1 MSKHLN
7 ILNQSRTIQRKE
19 QQPMKK
25 LNFILVGIILV
36 LSSAL
41 FMGQT
46 NRRDLRIIYPE
57 KDRDYRVVSSELLNN
72 GYNLRFVFYG
82 EKGQTGMVF
91 VR

>member
-1 MSKHLN
+1 
-7 ILNQSRTIQRKE
+7 
-19 QQPMKK
+19 MKK

-36 LSSAL
+36 LSSVL

-57 KDRDYRVVSSELLNN
+57 QNRDYRVMSSDLLNN
-72 GYNLRFVFYG
+72 GYDLKVVFYG

>member
-1 MSKHLN
+1 
-7 ILNQSRTIQRKE
+7 
-19 QQPMKK
+19 MKK

-36 LSSAL
+36 LSSVL

-57 KDRDYRVVSSELLNN
+57 QNRDYRVMSSDLLNN
-72 GYNLRFVFYG
+72 GYDLKFVFYG

>member
-1 MSKHLN
+1 MN
-7 ILNQSRTIQRKE
+7 
-19 QQPMKK
+19 K
-25 LNFILVGIILV
+25 LNYIFVGIILV
-36 LSSAL
+36 LSSVL

-57 KDRDYRVVSSELLNN
+57 QNRDYRVMSSDLLNN
-72 GYNLRFVFYG
+72 GYDLKFVFYG

>member
-1 MSKHLN
+1 MSKHLK
-7 ILNQSRTIQRKE
+7 ISNQSRTIQRKE
-19 QQPMKK
+19 KQPMKK

-36 LSSAL
+36 LSSVL

-57 KDRDYRVVSSELLNN
+57 QNRDYRVMSSDLLNN
-72 GYNLRFVFYG
+72 GYDLKFVFYG

>member
-1 MSKHLN
+1 
-7 ILNQSRTIQRKE
+7 
-19 QQPMKK
+19 MKK
-25 LNFILVGIILV
+25 MNFILVGIILV
-36 LSSAL
+36 LSSFL
-41 FMGQT
+41 FMGQA

-57 KDRDYRVVSSELLNN
+57 QNRDYRVMSSDLLNN